1 MLLPCSFSALV
12 LTYRPRAGF
21 NLSDVIFTAAINFS
35 GDQGQKDTH
44 RADYAVQMERTNLQ
58 REQGK
63 ERDSL
68 GRCLGYRYD
77 MLLKIATKQFCLRCI
92 IKRHIFLFF
101 YFDSSFLF
109 FLSFPP
115 SIYLPIYATPF
126 LYIFLSLPLSPAKST
141 YLRTSISLYLSFFPS
156 LSRPRS
162 IYLPIYAPPFLS
174 IFLSIFSCY
183 VERWLASLK
192 KRVRE
197 EKICIAF
204 AYT

>member
-1 MLLPCSFSALV
+1 MICFSKLQQNKSAWDVLLCDISFS
-12 LTYRPRAGF
+12 F
-21 NLSDVIFTAAINFS
+21 SIFFLS
-35 GDQGQKDTH
+35 
-44 RADYAVQMERTNLQ
+44 L
-58 REQGK
+58 
-63 ERDSL
+63 SL
-68 GRCLGYRYD
+68 SRS
-77 MLLKIATKQFCLRCI
+77 I
-92 IKRHIFLFF
+92 
-101 YFDSSFLF
+101 

-126 LYIFLSLPLSPAKST
+126 LSIFLSLPLSPALST

-162 IYLPIYAPPFLS
+162 IYLPIYAPLFLS

-183 VERWLASLK
+183 IERWLASLK

-204 AYT
+204 AYTWYWSYKIDFKKS